1 MITIIFGAPGTGK
14 SSKEAHFIKQLYHE
28 QGHAI
33 LAESRKRI
41 EDLNERCGYSLS
53 VPERVPIF
61 SDFPVTIKAGYE
73 KYYETYRV
81 NGFYLGLPNEQQEV
95 MFVPPGSKIF
105 LSEAQRY
112 YDSRKSK
119 TLPGWVSRFYEM
131 HRHYGLDIWM
141 DVQRPNLIDL
151 NIKELCQHFIEI
163 VKLEHEYDRMGRIL
177 KSKWMCR
184 EWDSWNRTERYLNT
198 GEQTYKETVY
208 VNVGDVFKL
217 YDSHTYFDKFL
228 PVPGR
233 DFCVSDREFEEYR
246 DLYEMP
252 GEPET
257 YRSQSDGKRRKQN
270 RE

>member
-28 QGHAI
+28 QGRAI

-41 EDLNERCGYSLS
+41 EEINARCGCSLS

-61 SDFPVTIKAGYE
+61 SDFPVVIKSGYE

-81 NGFYLGLPNEQQEV
+81 NGFYLGLPNDQQEV

-163 VKLEHEYDRMGRIL
+163 VKLEHEYDALGRIV
-177 KSKWMCR
+177 KSRWCCR
-184 EWDSWNRTERYLNT
+184 EFDSWNKTERYLNG
-198 GEQTYKETVY
+198 GEKTYEETEY

-228 PVPGR
+228 PTESR
-233 DFCVSDREFEEYR
+233 DFCVSAKEFERYK

-257 YRSQSDGKRRKQN
+257 YRSVSDGRRRKDK
-270 RE
+270 